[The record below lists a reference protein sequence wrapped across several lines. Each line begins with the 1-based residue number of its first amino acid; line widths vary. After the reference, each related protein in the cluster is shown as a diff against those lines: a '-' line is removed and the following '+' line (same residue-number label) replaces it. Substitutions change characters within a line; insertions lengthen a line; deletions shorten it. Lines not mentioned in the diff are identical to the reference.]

1 MLMRAAR
8 GQETPEDEV
17 AGRHADERD
26 ERAPRPAMAQDGEQH
41 YPEHEGGEP
50 FSWQRQSELSG
61 GRRRRAGNDAD
72 LNQRFPAERTF
83 LFQ

>member
-1 MLMRAAR
+1 
-8 GQETPEDEV
+8 
-17 AGRHADERD
+17 
-26 ERAPRPAMAQDGEQH
+26 MAQDGEQH

-50 FSWQRQSELSG
+50 FSRQRQSELSG